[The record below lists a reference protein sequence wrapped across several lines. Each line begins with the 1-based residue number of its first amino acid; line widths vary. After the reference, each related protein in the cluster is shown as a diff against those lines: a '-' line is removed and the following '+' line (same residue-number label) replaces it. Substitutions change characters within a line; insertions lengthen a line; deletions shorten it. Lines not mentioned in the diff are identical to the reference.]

1 MYLSW
6 TIDGIMYLNRL
17 RPEYSRGSCALCT
30 SESEV
35 NKDEM
40 ISKFINGVPFS
51 PVLITTIISCFCS
64 AFLNF
69 LVFGAFHYM
78 EILLVLENPIW
89 INTSW
94 VQVRHKLIVCSVAQ
108 SCPTLC
114 DPMDYSPPGPLSKE
128 LSRQEYWRG
137 VLFSPPGYLPDP
149 GIKSVSPVVAGG
161 FFTISAMQ

>member
-1 MYLSW
+1 
-6 TIDGIMYLNRL
+6 MYLNRL
-17 RPEYSRGSCALCT
+17 RPEYSKGSCALCT

-78 EILLVLENPIW
+78 EILLVLENPNLNQYI
-89 INTSW
+89 
-94 VQVRHKLIVCSVAQ
+94 L
-108 SCPTLC
+108 
-114 DPMDYSPPGPLSKE
+114 G
-128 LSRQEYWRG
+128 
-137 VLFSPPGYLPDP
+137 
-149 GIKSVSPVVAGG
+149 AGK
-161 FFTISAMQ
+161 T